1 MSNKTNDLKGK
12 IKRKN
17 GSPASAFMS
26 QFEDDINNDNVIDNN
41 NNNNIDNDINNII
54 NGNND
59 NERIQVG
66 IYLDPEV
73 VEALQPLS
81 RKKKKSEFINKVL
94 KKALKE
100 NGLL

>member
-1 MSNKTNDLKGK
+1 
-12 IKRKN
+12 
-17 GSPASAFMS
+17 SPASAFMR
-26 QFEDDINNDNVIDNN
+26 QFEDDINTDNIIDNN

>member
-26 QFEDDINNDNVIDNN
+26 QFEDDINNVIDNN
-41 NNNNIDNDINNII
+41 NNIIIDNDINNII

-66 IYLDPEV
+66 VYLDPEV
-73 VEALQPLS
+73 VDALRPLS
-81 RKKKKSEFINKVL
+81 RKKKKSEFINQVL
-94 KKALKE
+94 KNALKE

>member
-1 MSNKTNDLKGK
+1 MKNK
-12 IKRKN
+12 IKRTN
-17 GSPASAFMS
+17 SSPASAFMS

-54 NGNND
+54 NGTND
-59 NERIQVG
+59 NERVQVG

-73 VEALQPLS
+73 VEALKPLS
-81 RKKKKSEFINKVL
+81 RKKKKSEFINQVL
-94 KKALKE
+94 KNALKE